1 MQVKVGQSKTSS
13 PHRKGFDPQVF
24 ALCRQIPVGRVTTYG
39 WIAAAIDT
47 PVGMEP
53 LAYNRIKARWVGYAL
68 SRCPSDV
75 PWHRVINRKGGLSLK
90 PGHEH
95 QRALLED
102 EGVIFEPN
110 GQVDLERF
118 GWNPWIA
125 LSSEE
130 KDP

>member
-1 MQVKVGQSKTSS
+1 MARKTKTQSQ
-13 PHRKGFDPQVF
+13 HRETFDRRVYDI
-24 ALCRQIPVGRVTTYG
+24 CRQIPEGHVTTYG
-39 WIAAAIDT
+39 LIAAAIDL
-47 PVGMEP
+47 PLGMEP
-53 LAYNRIKARWVGYAL
+53 LAYDRIKARWVGYAL
-68 SRCPSDV
+68 SRCPGDV

-102 EGVIFEPN
+102 EGVLFEPS

-118 GWNPWIA
+118 GWKPWISS
-125 LSSEE
+125 SSEE